1 MNFSIT
7 KEHEHLRETLRGFFI
22 KAAPLEEVARFDRDE
37 EFNTELYR
45 KVAEIGLCGLGFGEE
60 YGGSGA
66 DQISICIAVE
76 EVARAT
82 AALAYAWLPTATF
95 CAKGIAKF
103 GTEEQKRIIL
113 PEIAVGRVRI
123 AMGLSEPGAGS
134 DLTHLSTRATRD
146 GSDFVIRGQKVFTT
160 GADTAQYIFAFVRTD
175 PSAAPSK
182 GLSVLLVP
190 RDALGLTV
198 RSLPKLAGQSTH
210 TCEVFFDDVR
220 VPETNLVG
228 QPGDGS
234 RIIFSLMDAE
244 RIYVGAEGT
253 GLGQGALDMA
263 LAYAKER
270 VQFGKPIIE
279 HQAVGHMLADM
290 AIDVDAARLMT
301 YRAAWKMDQ
310 GLDCS
315 MEASMAKVFG
325 SEAGSRCAANG
336 MQILGGYSYM
346 VEYGMERY
354 WRETKLYEI
363 AGGTNQIMRN
373 VIAKQ
378 LGSRCGERRP

>member
-1 MNFSIT
+1 MDFTIAP
-7 KEHEHLRETLRGFFI
+7 EHEQLRATLREFFE
-22 KAAPLEEVARFDRDE
+22 KEAPIEVVARHDRDE
-37 EFNTELYR
+37 EFNQELYS
-45 KVAEIGLCGLGFGEE
+45 KAAALGLCGLAISEE
-60 YGGSGA
+60 YGGSNA

-95 CAKGIAKF
+95 CAKGIDRF
-103 GTEEQKRIIL
+103 GTEQQKTELLPRIAAGEL
-113 PEIAVGRVRI
+113 RM
-123 AMGLSEPGAGS
+123 AMGLTEPEAGS
-134 DLTHLSTRATRD
+134 DLAHLKTRATRD

-160 GADTAQYIFAFVRTD
+160 GADTADYIFTFVRTD
-175 PSAAPSK
+175 PTASGAK

-190 RDALGLTV
+190 REAEGVAV
-198 RSLPKLAGQSTH
+198 RPLRKLAGQATH
-210 TCEVFFDDVR
+210 TCEVFLDEVR
-220 VPETNLVG
+220 VPAENLVG
-228 QPGDGS
+228 ELNKGAG
-234 RIIFSLMDAE
+234 IIFDLMVGE

-263 LAYAKER
+263 LRYARER

-279 HQAVGHMLADM
+279 HQAVAHMLANM
-290 AIDVDAARLMT
+290 AMDVETSRLIT
-301 YRAAWKMDQ
+301 WKAAWRLDH
-310 GLDCS
+310 GLDAS
-315 MEASMAKVFG
+315 LEASMAKVYG
-325 SEAGSRCAANG
+325 SEAGSRVAANG

-373 VIAKQ
+373 IIANQ
-378 LGSRCGERRP
+378 LAAREK

>member
-1 MNFSIT
+1 MDFALT
-7 KEHEHLRETLRGFFI
+7 AEQQQLRAELRTFFDRE
-22 KAAPLEEVARFDRDE
+22 APIDVVARHDRDE
-37 EFNTELYR
+37 EFNDELYR
-45 KVAEIGLCGLGFGEE
+45 KIADLGLCGLAFPEE
-60 YGGSGA
+60 YGGSDA

-95 CAKGIAKF
+95 CAKGLARF
-103 GTEEQKRIIL
+103 GTDEQKKELLPRIAGGEL
-113 PEIAVGRVRI
+113 RI
-123 AMGLSEPGAGS
+123 AMGLTEPEAGS

-146 GSDFVIRGQKVFTT
+146 GSDFVVSGQKVFTT
-160 GADTAQYIFAFVRTD
+160 GADTAGYVFAFVRTD
-175 PSAAPSK
+175 PSASPSR

-190 RDALGLTV
+190 TDASGVTV
-198 RSLPKLAGQSTH
+198 RPLRKLAGQATH

-220 VPETNLVG
+220 VPERNLVG
-228 QPGDGS
+228 ELGNGI
-234 RIIFSLMDAE
+234 RIIFDLMNGE

-263 LAYAKER
+263 LRYAKTR

-279 HQAVGHMLADM
+279 HQAVAHLLADM
-290 AIDVDAARLMT
+290 AMDVETARLIT
-301 YRAAWKMDQ
+301 YNAAWKLEQ
-310 GLDCS
+310 NLDCTL
-315 MEASMAKVFG
+315 EASMAKVYG
-325 SEAGSRCAANG
+325 SEAGTRCANRG

-373 VIAKQ
+373 IIARQ
-378 LGSRCGERRP
+378 LGA